1 MKCDEMEILHE
12 ILRTNAFIV
21 NNLYSTKMHLYGSS
35 LTVVL
40 CDTFPAQKFYMIMRG
55 LCTAAFLLKRSSIT
69 YKKFGENKVLDKSC
83 VFWT

>member
-40 CDTFPAQKFYMIMRG
+40 CDTFMIIRG

-69 YKKFGENKVLDKSC
+69 YKKFEENKVLDKNC